1 MFCLTFKATQNAD
14 SDGDGDSGDGDSDAT
29 VHPRVP
35 RAVCAVC
42 GCQANSFRVA
52 TRQTFV
58 LKCSLSATVSQ
69 SVTTGTHIH
78 TVTHTRGRG
87 NTHSCLAHQ
96 RKVQLV
102 EVARINMPQT
112 EPSTQRS

>member
-14 SDGDGDSGDGDSDAT
+14 GDSGDADGAGDSDAT
-29 VHPRVP
+29 VHPREP

-69 SVTTGTHIH
+69 SAT
-78 TVTHTRGRG
+78 THTHTYTGG
-87 NTHSCLAHQ
+87 GDNTRSCLAHQ

-112 EPSTQRS
+112 APSTQRS

>member
-14 SDGDGDSGDGDSDAT
+14 GDGDSGDGVSGDGDSGDGDDDAT
-29 VHPRVP
+29 VHPREP
-35 RAVCAVC
+35 HAVCAVC

-69 SVTTGTHIH
+69 SATTGTRH
-78 TVTHTRGRG
+78 THTH
-87 NTHSCLAHQ
+87 THKGGGATHTHVWLISAKC
-96 RKVQLV
+96 
-102 EVARINMPQT
+102 N
-112 EPSTQRS
+112 